1 MFKKFLP
8 KDDKYRGYETPQQ
21 SPLRHFANRKILR
34 PAIVVLTI
42 VGLLL
47 INVVLHSIISIDFS
61 GILTGKPVKLF
72 TFNEMI
78 NFAWGRYP
86 VFYMIAYLFLG
97 ISVLFFYFKVR
108 FSYKPLEEE
117 YVQGTQSFEDSE
129 NLENQYPAVQVTK
142 WKTDE
147 YYKGKPG
154 FPVGRL
160 PQTEEEKR
168 LEQFRL
174 LIDRADSHSVTLS
187 HTRGGKGIFFT
198 EWLVDILSRSEDI
211 KDRASFIY
219 TATKGDEPRRWF
231 KLLKERGYRI
241 RILNTVSQFYSD
253 PYMPFNSIAL
263 YYRQYVSEQNL
274 IVKNKHI
281 DQSNRELQSVAL
293 MYFAEKKGSNDG
305 FWVKASRSLF
315 KAMALALIAESI
327 EEEKPMLVN
336 GYTIYNTVN
345 EMFSQIISK
354 NSHDYL
360 KNITEDK
367 AELKKLIEKYDG
379 KSVLDVYFEE
389 MDRRHPAKIHYYSM
403 KASAPAKSTL
413 GNIITHFSGDLEMF
427 LQSGNAKLTA
437 VDDGFNFE
445 SIGFDE
451 EQPTAIFIMLSD
463 AEESNNMLGLLY
475 LEQVYQTLIRKCY
488 DALSAKCFRQVHFI
502 LEEAGNIGAILDL
515 MKKWSASLGRD
526 IYWHLV
532 LQDLEQ
538 LTEIYGQNAK
548 SIILGNTGNLNYI
561 RSGSL
566 DTNKYISERIGKRP
580 NYSKT
585 RNKTAITLQ
594 ASETE
599 SSERIPLKEPF
610 ELENLMY
617 GETILLR
624 LMHTHDNNGE
634 PIYQTPI
641 FNSYETDTNLFE
653 FFKWR
658 NLETVSWDEI
668 PVNNSFMSLDMD
680 ELLWSLSP
688 EERSES
694 DKKKKLSIP
703 KRESKRAKKEISKEK
718 ESKKQKGEKI
728 ELTKIEIESIVPKY
742 QFNKIQKGGI
752 PVPLD
757 RAIDPIRTLKEEKQ
771 RDFELFKK
779 EKKNQLEQA
788 FSLEELDS
796 KVKDYFPQNQLSQL
810 NVLINNEFLKEA
822 TIQQEYQTISEKL
835 DVGSLISFVLSNGSQ
850 RLIENVVGK
859 LIVWKEQ
866 TKNE

>member
-8 KDDKYRGYETPQQ
+8 KDDKYKGYETPQQ
-21 SPLRHFANRKILR
+21 SPLRHFANRKVLR

-42 VGLLL
+42 MGLLL
-47 INVVLHSIISIDFS
+47 INVVLHSIINIDFS

-72 TFNEMI
+72 TLSEMI

-86 VFYMIAYLFLG
+86 AFYIIAYLFLG

-117 YVQGTQSFEDSE
+117 LVQGTQSFEDSE
-129 NLENQYPAVQVTK
+129 NLENQYPTVQVTK
-142 WKTDE
+142 GKTDD

-160 PQTEEEKR
+160 PQTEEEKK
-168 LEQFRL
+168 LDQFRL
-174 LIDRADSHSVTLS
+174 LIDRADSHSITLA

-198 EWLVDILSRSEDI
+198 EWLIDTLSRAEDI

-231 KLLKERGYRI
+231 NLLRERGYRI
-241 RILNTVSQFYSD
+241 RIVNTVDQFYSD
-253 PYMPFNSIAL
+253 PYNPFNNISL
-263 YYRQYVSEQNL
+263 YYRQYVSESNL
-274 IVKNKHI
+274 VLKNKYI
-281 DQSNRELQSVAL
+281 DRANRDLQSVST
-293 MYFAEKKGSNDG
+293 MYFEEKKGSNDG

-315 KAMALALIAESI
+315 KAMALSLIDESI
-327 EEEKPMLVN
+327 EEQKPMLIN

-345 EMFSQIISK
+345 EMFSQVISK
-354 NSHDYL
+354 NSYDYL

-367 AELKKLIEKYDG
+367 DELKKLIQKYDG
-379 KSVLDVYFEE
+379 KTVLDVYFEE
-389 MDRRHPAKIHYYSM
+389 MDRRHPAKIHYYGM

-413 GNIITHFSGDLEMF
+413 GNIITHFNGDLELF

-437 VDDGFNFE
+437 VDDGFTLD

-451 EQPTAIFIMLSD
+451 DQPTAVFIMLSD

-475 LEQVYQTLIRKCY
+475 LEQTYQSLIRRCYEELSGKC
-488 DALSAKCFRQVHFI
+488 KRPVHMVI
-502 LEEAGNIGAILDL
+502 EEGGNIGAILNL

-538 LTEIYGQNAK
+538 LTEIYGQSAK

-566 DTNKYISERIGKRP
+566 DTNKYISERTGKRP

-585 RNKTAITLQ
+585 RNKTAITLN

-658 NLETVSWDEI
+658 ELETVSWDDI
-668 PVNNSFMSLDMD
+668 PVNNSFMNIDMD
-680 ELLWSLSP
+680 DLLWSLSP
-688 EERSES
+688 DEKSES

-703 KRESKRAKKEISKEK
+703 KKESKRTKKVVIEKENNDFSKEA
-718 ESKKQKGEKI
+718 I
-728 ELTKIEIESIVPKY
+728 DSIVPKY
-742 QFNKIQKGGI
+742 QFDKIKKGGI
-752 PVPLD
+752 PVSLD
-757 RAIDPIRTLKEEKQ
+757 RAIDPIRTLKEEKE

-779 EKKNQLEQA
+779 EKRLLLEQN
-788 FSLEELDS
+788 FSMEELDS
-796 KVKDYFPQNQLSQL
+796 KVKDYFPKLQLSQL
-810 NVLINNEFLKEA
+810 NVLINNEFLKNA
-822 TIQQEYQTISEKL
+822 TVQQEYQMISEKL

-859 LIVWKEQ
+859 LLEWKEN
-866 TKNE
+866 TNSE